1 MSPETETILVH
12 RKRENE
18 IMAQKCPSPTTTT
31 TTSSMYTKEEN
42 KTHCENLA
50 NGNILDDSKLRQQQ
64 DPAVTN
70 KFIDQI
76 NIKEEAMHDNAH
88 QDIGTDMNF
97 KREIVWSNAIGF
109 LVLHILG
116 MIGLG
121 MMGLG
126 YAKFGT
132 LVYFVIFSFLSGMGI
147 TMGAHRLFSHR
158 AYKAKTWLRVTLML
172 MHTMAGQN
180 CLYVWVRDHRQH
192 HKYSDTDAD
201 PHNATRGFFF
211 SHVGW
216 LMSKKHPKVK
226 EYGKKI
232 DMSDMEADPWIMFQ
246 KRHYKLLYTIFTLVL
261 PTAIPCLLWNETV
274 LVSLFTTYFAR
285 YVVQLNT
292 TWSVNSLA
300 HMFGNKPYDK
310 NILSVETVFV
320 SVIAGGEGWH
330 NYHHTF
336 PWDYRTAE
344 LGMPFNVTTKVIDF
358 FANNGSVY
366 DRKTVSDK
374 ILRSRI
380 QRTGDGSHES
390 YGDAAMIKKANGDID
405 DEGST
410 IDSNGLRKYIVEKN
424 RINKIMIDELGKLN
438 QQQQIINDDLN
449 NNTSN
454 SKTNDSSCQK
464 AKLNINDLAKST
476 STSISTD
483 KKALNV

>member
-12 RKRENE
+12 RKRENDILE
-18 IMAQKCPSPTTTT
+18 SKCPSTTQSSS
-31 TTSSMYTKEEN
+31 TSSMYTKEEN

-50 NGNILDDSKLRQQQ
+50 NGNVLDDSKNRNNQNSTINNN
-64 DPAVTN
+64 AG
-70 KFIDQI
+70 FIDKI
-76 NIKEEAMHDNAH
+76 NFKEEAMHDNAN

-116 MIGLG
+116 GIGLVMLG
-121 MMGLG
+121 FG
-126 YAKFGT
+126 YAKFQT
-132 LVYFVIFSFLSGMGI
+132 VAYFVVFSFLSGMGI
-147 TMGAHRLFSHR
+147 TMGAHRLFSHK
-158 AYKAKTWLRVTLML
+158 AYKAKTWLRVLLML

-226 EYGKKI
+226 EYGQKI

-246 KRHYKLLYTIFTLVL
+246 KRHYKILYTIFTLVL

-320 SVIAGGEGWH
+320 SIIAGGEGWH

-358 FANNGSVY
+358 FAKNGAVY
-366 DRKTVSDK
+366 DRKTVSEN

-380 QRTGDGSHES
+380 QRTGDGSHEHF
-390 YGDAAMIKKANGDID
+390 GEEAMAKKANGDID
-405 DEGST
+405 EGSK

-424 RINKIMIDELGKLN
+424 RINKMMIDELGKLN
-438 QQQQIINDDLN
+438 QQHVSGDDLN
-449 NNTSN
+449 NNN
-454 SKTNDSSCQK
+454 SSFNKS
-464 AKLNINDLAKST
+464 KLNINDLAKST
-476 STSISTD
+476 STSINNNNID
-483 KKALNV
+483 KQALNV

>member
-12 RKRENE
+12 RKRAND
-18 IMAQKCPSPTTTT
+18 ILDKKCPTTVTS
-31 TTSSMYTKEEN
+31 TSSMYTKEEN

-50 NGNILDDSKLRQQQ
+50 NGNVLDDSKSRQQQ
-64 DPAVTN
+64 ESTSTTN

-76 NIKEEAMHDNAH
+76 DIKDEAMHDNAH

-97 KREIVWSNAIGF
+97 KREIVWFNAIGF

-116 MIGLG
+116 FIGLG
-121 MMGLG
+121 MMAFG
-126 YAKFGT
+126 YAKFAT
-132 LVYFVIFSFLSGMGI
+132 MVYFVAFSFFSGMGI

-158 AYKAKTWLRVTLML
+158 AYKAKTWLRVGLLL

-246 KRHYKLLYTIFTLVL
+246 KRHYKVLYTIFTLLL
-261 PTAIPCLLWNETV
+261 PTAIPCLFWNETP
-274 LVSLFTTYFAR
+274 LISLFATYFAR

-310 NILSVETVFV
+310 NILSAETIFV

-358 FANNGSVY
+358 FANRGAIY

-380 QRTGDGSHES
+380 QRTGDGTHES
-390 YGDAAMIKKANGDID
+390 YGDAAMIKKPNGDID

-438 QQQQIINDDLN
+438 QQQVSVDDLN
-449 NNTSN
+449 NNSAYNKSTE
-454 SKTNDSSCQK
+454 SCQK
-464 AKLNINDLAKST
+464 AKLNINDLAMST
-476 STSISTD
+476 STSISTN
-483 KKALNV
+483 KQALNI